1 MKNRIVKLICF
12 ALVLVLSVAAF
23 SACSGKSSG
32 KKTKKNTKKNS
43 SATAEVSSDFSD
55 YSDSSDLT
63 DEEDDN
69 IYDDDGEEAEEPVD
83 DDAEADVVNATV
95 PIFNTTPVQN
105 NFLGFNGVY
114 HGFAYQKDNWGR
126 TLTNKMA
133 ELELSRAK
141 SIGIKIARSTYDGSY
156 AWDAKTK
163 KFDWDSEGMRA
174 FYKWSNKLQ
183 EGGVKTWISYWYDS
197 TYYLHSYYWSDEDK
211 NGHDNNVFE
220 GFADPNKNQQKIL
233 ENYAEFMADTVEQFH
248 AHGAKNAAYIS
259 TATEPGAW
267 WEEDW
272 GTTAERT
279 VYQEMN
285 AKMQST
291 AANMVHTALQ
301 KRGLRNSVEII
312 GPNLAGDDEA
322 CNEYLYYYQKQLLP
336 GAVDMI
342 SAHRYYGSDLIA
354 DNYSLWQEK
363 IDVTK
368 KVVDPQKWIWD
379 EYGMSAGGIN
389 GPTYRKSSG
398 LYGYQMALANM
409 AFLNNGLK
417 SSAMW
422 TLFDQQWPNNNTNGG
437 GDAWSDGVHLWGC
450 MPTLLRS
457 SYVYPFYHYV
467 NLAFN
472 IMGQTGSKVYAGD
485 KEALDGVYAAMTKGP
500 DGSYNIMVVN
510 TNLDA
515 ANVTLQFET
524 SLGDATLYR
533 HVYDPNNVFA
543 TDDTKLTAPDKKII
557 HTNKVLKDQIIP
569 YGVAFYTTRRVC
581 K

>member
-1 MKNRIVKLICF
+1 MKNRIVKLICL

-23 SACSGKSSG
+23 SACSGKSGG

-55 YSDSSDLT
+55 NSDSSDLT

-141 SIGIKIARSTYDGSY
+141 SIGLRIARSYYDGGY

-163 KFDWDSEGMRA
+163 KFDWDSEGMKA

-267 WEEDW
+267 WNEDW
-272 GTTAERT
+272 GTKEERK
-279 VYQEMN
+279 VFQEMN
-285 AKMQST
+285 AGMQST
-291 AANMVHTALQ
+291 VANMVHTALQ

-312 GPNLAGDDEA
+312 GPNLSGDDEA
-322 CNEYLYYYQKQLLP
+322 YNEYLYYYQKQLLP

-457 SYVYPFYHYV
+457 SFVYPFYHYV

-500 DGSYNIMVVN
+500 DGSYNIMVIN

-515 ANVTLQFET
+515 ANVTLEFET